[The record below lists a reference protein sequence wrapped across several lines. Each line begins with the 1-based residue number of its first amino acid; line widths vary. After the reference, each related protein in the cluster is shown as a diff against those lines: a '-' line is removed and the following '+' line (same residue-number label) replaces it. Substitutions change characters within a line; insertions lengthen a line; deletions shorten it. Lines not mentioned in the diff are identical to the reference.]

1 MPQDEE
7 VITTTAAERRV
18 GGALMWMGAL
28 LGAAFIAAIGLGF
41 LLYNASYS
49 ESGPVKT
56 LTKENKELSAK
67 VEAQEQTLQ
76 TTQQALKDEKTL
88 NATLQAANDKLTHKK
103 PVSAPPPVDPFK

>member
-7 VITTTAAERRV
+7 VISTTAAERRL

-41 LLYNASYS
+41 LLYTASYS

-56 LTKENKELSAK
+56 LTKENKELSQK
-67 VEAQEQTLQ
+67 VETQEQALQ
-76 TTQQALKDEKTL
+76 TAQQALKDEKTL
-88 NATLQAANDKLTHKK
+88 NAKLQADNDALTHKK
-103 PVSAPPPVDPFK
+103 PVHQASPVDPFK

>member
-7 VITTTAAERRV
+7 VISTTAAERRL

-41 LLYNASYS
+41 LLYTASYS

-56 LTKENKELSAK
+56 LTKANAALTAK
-67 VEAQEQTLQ
+67 LEADEDALV
-76 TTQQALKDEKTL
+76 TTKQALKDEKAL